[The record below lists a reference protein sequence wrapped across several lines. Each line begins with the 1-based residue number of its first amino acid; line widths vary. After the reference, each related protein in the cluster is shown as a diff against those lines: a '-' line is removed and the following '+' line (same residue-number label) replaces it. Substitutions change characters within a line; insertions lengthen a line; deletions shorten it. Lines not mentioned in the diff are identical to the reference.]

1 MRRTSRLTIAAI
13 AGISIVSLLT
23 ACAGGSSADEGEG
36 GGSLQVLFGSS
47 GAAETAALEA
57 AAAAWSEKSGI
68 EVTVTPA
75 TDLAQELAQGF
86 ATGEPADI
94 FYVSPDQITALVE
107 ADNLYPYA
115 DKLQAADDFYPELRE
130 AYTRD
135 GIFYA
140 APKDVGALALAIN
153 LDLWKAAGLTEADIP
168 TTWDELSAVSA
179 RLSADGVSGLT
190 LSPDFARVG
199 PFMLQA
205 GGWVLNDDQT
215 KATADSAENVEALDY
230 VQGLLN
236 DGSATLTTDLGV
248 GWSGEAFG
256 KQMAAMVIEG
266 PWLEGA
272 MAADYP
278 DVDYRVVELP
288 AGPAGSASMFF
299 TNAWGIAAES
309 KNKDAAVEFVEF
321 LTSPEQQMEFARAF
335 GPIPARQSAANAY
348 RAEFPDTVAYLDG
361 VEGAKTYPT
370 ISGFSEVMADMNAQL
385 SELKRADVSSLLAS
399 AQKNLEALT
408 K

>member
-1 MRRTSRLTIAAI
+1 MAAI
-13 AGISIVSLLT
+13 AGITTVSLLT
-23 ACAGGSSADEGEG
+23 ACAGGSSAEEGDE
-36 GGSLQVLFGSS
+36 GGSLQVLFGTS

-57 AAAAWSEKSGI
+57 AAAAWSKESGI

-75 TDLAQELAQGF
+75 TDLSQELAQGF
-86 ATGEPADI
+86 ATGKPADI

-115 DKLQAADDFYPELRE
+115 DKLESADDFYPELRE
-130 AYTRD
+130 AYSND
-135 GIFYA
+135 GVFYA

-153 LDLWKAAGLTEADIP
+153 LDLWEAAGLTETDIP

-179 RLSADGVSGLT
+179 RLSATGVSGLT
-190 LSPDFARVG
+190 VAPEFARVG

-205 GGWVLNDDQT
+205 GGWLFNDDQT
-215 KATADSAENVEALDY
+215 KATASSPENVEALEY

-236 DGSATLTTDLGV
+236 DGSATMTTDLGV

-256 KQMAAMVIEG
+256 KQLSAMVIEG

-272 MAADYP
+272 MKSDYP
-278 DVDYRVVELP
+278 DVNYRVVELP
-288 AGPAGSASMFF
+288 AGPEGRASMFF

-321 LTSPEQQMEFARAF
+321 LTTPEQQMEFARAF
-335 GPIPARQSAANAY
+335 GPIPARVSAAEAY
-348 RAEFPDTVAYLDG
+348 RTEFPDTVAYLDG
-361 VEGAKTYPT
+361 VTGSKTYPT
-370 ISGFSEVMADMNAQL
+370 IAGFSNVLGDMNAQL
-385 SELKRADVSSLLAS
+385 FELKTVDVSSLLAS

>member
-1 MRRTSRLTIAAI
+1 MRRTTRFAMAAV
-13 AGISIVSLLT
+13 AGLSTVSLLA
-23 ACAGGSSADEGEG
+23 ACAGGGTADNADA
-36 GGSLQVLFGSS
+36 GGSLQVLFGTS
-47 GAAETAALEA
+47 GEAETAALEA
-57 AAAAWSEKSGI
+57 AAEAWSEESGI

-94 FYVSPDQITALVE
+94 FYVSPEQITALVD
-107 ADNLYPYA
+107 AGNLYPYA
-115 DKLQAADDFYPELRE
+115 DELESADDFYPELRE
-130 AYTRD
+130 AYTKD
-135 GIFYA
+135 GVFYA

-153 LDLWKAAGLTEADIP
+153 LDLWEAAGLTDADIP
-168 TTWDELSAVSA
+168 TTWDELSTVAA
-179 RLSADGVSGLT
+179 KLSTNGVSGLT
-190 LSPDFARVG
+190 LSPDLARVG

-205 GGWVLNDDQT
+205 GGWVFNDAQT
-215 KATADSAENVEALDY
+215 EATADSTANVEALEY

-256 KQMAAMVIEG
+256 KQASAMVIEG

-278 DVDYRVVELP
+278 EVDYRVVELP
-288 AGPAGSASMFF
+288 AGPDGAASMFF

-309 KNKDAAVEFVEF
+309 KNTDAAVDFVEF
-321 LTSPEQQMEFARAF
+321 LTTPEQQMEFARAF
-335 GPIPARQSAANAY
+335 GPIPARISAADAY
-348 RAEFPDTVAYLDG
+348 RTEFPDTVAYLDG
-361 VEGAKTYPT
+361 IEGSKTYPT
-370 ISGFSEVMADMNAQL
+370 IAGFSEVMADMNAQL
-385 SELKRADVSSLLAS
+385 FELKTADIPSLLGS
-399 AQKNLEALT
+399 VQKNLEALT